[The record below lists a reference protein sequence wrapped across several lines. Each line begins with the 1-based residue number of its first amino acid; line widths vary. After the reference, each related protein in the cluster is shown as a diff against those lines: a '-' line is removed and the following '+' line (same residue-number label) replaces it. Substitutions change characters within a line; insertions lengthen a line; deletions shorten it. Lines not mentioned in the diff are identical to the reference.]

1 MNFNYV
7 LTTGDGSV
15 TGNFLNFLEKNR
27 KSSIVGY
34 ESYIRPEYPF
44 VVNQDGSL
52 KFEASSLDLNIVTGD
67 HSSLLSL
74 NSQTLLEGEEEVT
87 DEGGMLYYDLA
98 SGEYFVDTVSGQNVF
113 HFTPELDVT
122 NEDIVNYDKRDFAT
136 GILIYSTTNALN
148 HSALR
153 VKVHS
158 AYSNAATEQ
167 DFWTNY
173 DVFLN
178 GQKIKYTEDPVAEF
192 TGVEV
197 PAYGTTG
204 NLFAIPKKD
213 RIYEVYSDEPDL
225 FGSGF
230 IEGHCDLYL
239 NGMEQ
244 ITDDILELHTGVH
257 KMIRTGI
264 QVFIDNIIISQED
277 IYNL

>member
-15 TGNFLNFLEKNR
+15 TGNSLNFLEKNR
-27 KSSIVGY
+27 KSNVVDY
-34 ESYIRPEYPF
+34 LSYITTQFPF
-44 VVNQDGSL
+44 IVNQDGSL
-52 KFEASSLDLNIVTGD
+52 RFEASSLDLNVVSGD
-67 HSSLLSL
+67 HSSLLSF

-87 DEGGMLYYDLA
+87 EEGGQLYYNLV
-98 SGEYFVDTVSGQNVF
+98 SGEYFVDTVSGQDVF
-113 HFTPELDVT
+113 HFCPELDVS

-136 GILIYSTTNALN
+136 GILIYSTTNVLD
-148 HSALR
+148 HETLR
-153 VKVHS
+153 IKVNS

-167 DFWTNY
+167 DFWRNY

-178 GQKIKYTEDPVAEF
+178 GQKIKYTEDSVAEF
-192 TGVEV
+192 TGVET
-197 PAYGTTG
+197 PPNGTTG

-213 RIYEVYSDEPDL
+213 RINEVYSDEPDIL
-225 FGSGF
+225 GSGF

-244 ITDDILELHTGVH
+244 ISDDILELNTGVH
-257 KMIRTGI
+257 KMIETGI
-264 QVFIDNIIISQED
+264 QVFIDNRIISQED